1 MKFRY
6 ILAAAALFSFVACN
20 EKEVFEKE
28 QYKNIFGFVC
38 ESDNTKE
45 KIVSLHLDVATTYV
59 SISMGGSNTISQ
71 DVTINFEE
79 DPSLIDAYNSSNFD
93 TDVAKYAI
101 ALPEDKYD
109 IENYSC
115 TIKAGE
121 RLGVI
126 PVKVY
131 PAGLSVD
138 KTYFIPLRVTDYDNA
153 EMDPEK
159 GTILFQV
166 GIKNHWAESTGTA
179 YNMLGRRQNITD
191 FTTGE
196 PIESTAS
203 EISMPGTKYVY
214 PYANDEVRVFPGNET
229 YSTDHHKMEQMGMII
244 EISAD
249 DGNEKDYQPED
260 PNEDAKGDKKRG
272 VTLKPVRDLIVK
284 MVEPTDPRYDDSYPN
299 TYSIL
304 DDGFNVY
311 KTFYLQYYYSVDG
324 TTFYHMKEELRVE
337 YKEDKD
343 VDEGF
348 EVIEYEE

>member
-6 ILAAAALFSFVACN
+6 ILAAAALFSFVSCN

-101 ALPEDKYD
+101 ALPKDKYV
-109 IENYSC
+109 IENKSC

-138 KTYFIPLRVTDYDNA
+138 KTYFIPLRVTTYDNA

-159 GTILFQV
+159 GTVLFQV

-196 PIESTAS
+196 AIESTAS
-203 EISMPGTKYVY
+203 EISMPGTKYLY
-214 PYANDEVRVFPGNET
+214 PYANDEVRLFPGNET
-229 YSTDHHKMEQMGMII
+229 YTTEHHAMEQKGMIV
-244 EISAD
+244 EI
-249 DGNEKDYQPED
+249 G
-260 PNEDAKGDKKRG
+260 DANPDKTHP

-284 MVEPTDPRYDDSYPN
+284 MVESTDERYDDSYPN
-299 TYSIL
+299 TYSIV

-311 KTFYLQYYYSVDG
+311 KTFLLQYYYSVDG
-324 TTFYHMKEELRVE
+324 TNFYHMKEEVRVE

>member
-138 KTYFIPLRVTDYDNA
+138 KTYFIPLRVTTYDNA

-196 PIESTAS
+196 AIESTAS

-214 PYANDEVRVFPGNET
+214 PYANDEVRLFPGNET

-244 EISAD
+244 EI
-249 DGNEKDYQPED
+249 GED
-260 PNEDAKGDKKRG
+260 TDSDKVRE

-284 MVEPTDPRYDDSYPN
+284 MVEPSDERYDDMYNN

-304 DDGFNVY
+304 DDGFNIY
-311 KTFYLQYYYSVDG
+311 KTFLLQYYYSVDG
-324 TTFYHMKEELRVE
+324 KNFYHMKEEVRVE

>member
-45 KIVSLHLDVATTYV
+45 KIVSLHLDEATTYV

-138 KTYFIPLRVTDYDNA
+138 KTYFIPLRVTTYDNA

-214 PYANDEVRVFPGNET
+214 PYANDEVRLFPGNET

-244 EISAD
+244 EI
-249 DGNEKDYQPED
+249 GED
-260 PNEDAKGDKKRG
+260 TDSDKVRE

-284 MVEPTDPRYDDSYPN
+284 MVEPTDERYDEMYNN

-304 DDGFNVY
+304 DDGFNIY
-311 KTFYLQYYYSVDG
+311 KTFLLQYYYSVDG
-324 TTFYHMKEELRVE
+324 TNFYHMKEEVRVE

>member
-6 ILAAAALFSFVACN
+6 ILAAAALLTFVACD
-20 EKEVFEKE
+20 EQEVFEKE

-45 KIVSLHLDVATTYV
+45 KIVSLHLEEATTYV

-93 TDVAKYAI
+93 TDVAKYAV
-101 ALPEDKYD
+101 ALPEEHYT

-121 RLGVI
+121 RLGVV
-126 PVKVY
+126 PVKVI
-131 PAGLSVD
+131 PNGLSVD
-138 KTYFIPLRVTDYDNA
+138 KTYFIPLRVTDYNNG

-159 GTILFQV
+159 GTVLFQV
-166 GIKNHWAESTGTA
+166 GIKNHWAQSSGTA
-179 YNMLGRRQNITD
+179 YNMIGRRQQVSNV
-191 FTTGE
+191 TTGD
-196 PIESTAS
+196 PIENVTS

-214 PYANDEVRVFPGNET
+214 PYSDNEVRLFPGNET
-229 YSTDHHKMEQMGMII
+229 YSTDHHVMEQKGMII
-244 EISAD
+244 EISGD
-249 DGNEKDYQPED
+249 ED
-260 PNEDAKGDKKRG
+260 GDKVRE

-284 MVEPTDPRYDDSYPN
+284 MVTADDPRYDDAYNN
-299 TYSIL
+299 TYSII

-311 KTFYLQYYYSVDG
+311 KTFYLQYYYSTDG
-324 TTFYHMKEELRVE
+324 TNFYQMKEELRVE
-337 YKEDKD
+337 YEEDKD

>member
-20 EKEVFEKE
+20 EQEVFEKE

-45 KIVSLHLDVATTYV
+45 KIVSLHLDEATTYV

-138 KTYFIPLRVTDYDNA
+138 KTYFIPLRVTTYDNA

-191 FTTGE
+191 FTTGDA
-196 PIESTAS
+196 IESTAS

-214 PYANDEVRVFPGNET
+214 PYANDEVRLFPGNET

-244 EISAD
+244 EI
-249 DGNEKDYQPED
+249 GED
-260 PNEDAKGDKKRG
+260 TDSDKVRE

-284 MVEPTDPRYDDSYPN
+284 MVEPTDERYDEMYNN

-304 DDGFNVY
+304 DDGFNIY
-311 KTFYLQYYYSVDG
+311 KTFLLQYYYSVDG
-324 TTFYHMKEELRVE
+324 TNFYHMKEEVRVE

-348 EVIEYEE
+348 EVIAYEE

>member
-6 ILAAAALFSFVACN
+6 ILAAAALLTFVACD
-20 EKEVFEKE
+20 EQEVFEKE

-45 KIVSLHLDVATTYV
+45 KIVSLHLEEATTYV
-59 SISMGGSNTISQ
+59 SISMGGSNPPAQ

-101 ALPEDKYD
+101 ALPEEHYT

-121 RLGVI
+121 RLGVV
-126 PVKVY
+126 PVKVI
-131 PAGLSVD
+131 PNGLSVD
-138 KTYFIPLRVTDYDNA
+138 KTYFIPLRVTDYNNG

-159 GTILFQV
+159 GTVLFQV
-166 GIKNHWAESTGTA
+166 GIKNHWAQSSGTA
-179 YNMLGRRQNITD
+179 YNMIGRRQQVSNV
-191 FTTGE
+191 TTGD
-196 PIESTAS
+196 PIENVTS

-214 PYANDEVRVFPGNET
+214 PYSDNEVRLFPGNET
-229 YSTDHHKMEQMGMII
+229 YSTDHHVMEQKGMII
-244 EISAD
+244 EISGD
-249 DGNEKDYQPED
+249 ED
-260 PNEDAKGDKKRG
+260 GDKVRQIS
-272 VTLKPVRDLIVK
+272 LEPVRDLFVK
-284 MVEPTDPRYDDSYPN
+284 MVEPTDPRYDDAYNN
-299 TYSIL
+299 TYSII

-311 KTFYLQYYYSVDG
+311 KTFYLQYYYSIDG
-324 TTFYHMKEELRVE
+324 TNFYQMKEELRVE
-337 YKEDKD
+337 YEEDKD

-348 EVIEYEE
+348 EIIEYEE

>member
-6 ILAAAALFSFVACN
+6 ILAAAALLTFVACD
-20 EKEVFEKE
+20 EQEVFEKE

-45 KIVSLHLDVATTYV
+45 KIVSLHLEEATTYV
-59 SISMGGSNTISQ
+59 SISMGGSNPPAQ

-93 TDVAKYAI
+93 TDVAKYAV
-101 ALPEDKYD
+101 ALPQEHYT

-121 RLGVI
+121 RLGVV
-126 PVKVY
+126 PVKVI
-131 PAGLSVD
+131 PNGLSVD
-138 KTYFIPLRVTDYDNA
+138 KTYFIPLRVTDYNNG

-159 GTILFQV
+159 GTVLFQV
-166 GIKNHWAESTGTA
+166 GIKNHWAESSGTA
-179 YNMLGRRQNITD
+179 YNMIGRRQQVSD
-191 FTTGE
+191 VTTGE
-196 PIESTAS
+196 EITNVTS

-214 PYANDEVRVFPGNET
+214 PYSDNEVRLFPGNET
-229 YSTDHHKMEQMGMII
+229 YSTDHHVMEQKGMII
-244 EISAD
+244 EISGD
-249 DGNEKDYQPED
+249 ED
-260 PNEDAKGDKKRG
+260 GDKVRQIS
-272 VTLKPVRDLIVK
+272 LEPVRDLIVK
-284 MVEPTDPRYDDSYPN
+284 LVDENDPRYDEFYNN
-299 TYSIL
+299 TYSLI

-311 KTFYLQYYYSVDG
+311 KTFLLQYYYSIDG
-324 TTFYHMKEELRVE
+324 TNFYHMKEEVRVE

>member
-6 ILAAAALFSFVACN
+6 ILAAAALFSFVSCN
-20 EKEVFEKE
+20 ENEVFEKE

-45 KIVSLHLDVATTYV
+45 KIVSLHLEEATTYV

-138 KTYFIPLRVTDYDNA
+138 ETYFIPLRVTTYDNA

-196 PIESTAS
+196 PIEPTAS

-214 PYANDEVRVFPGNET
+214 PYANDEVRLFPGNET
-229 YSTDHHKMEQMGMII
+229 YSTDHHKMEQMGMIV
-244 EISAD
+244 EI
-249 DGNEKDYQPED
+249 G
-260 PNEDAKGDKKRG
+260 DANPDKTHP
-272 VTLKPVRDLIVK
+272 VTLKPVRDVIVK
-284 MVEPTDPRYDDSYPN
+284 MVEPTINGEPNPRYDDSYPN
-299 TYSIL
+299 TYSIV

>member
-6 ILAAAALFSFVACN
+6 ILAAAALLTFVACD
-20 EKEVFEKE
+20 EQEVFEKE

-45 KIVSLHLDVATTYV
+45 KIVSLHLDEATTYV
-59 SISMGGSNTISQ
+59 SISMGGSNPPAQ
-71 DVTINFEE
+71 DVTINFKE

-93 TDVAKYAI
+93 TDVAKYAV
-101 ALPEDKYD
+101 ALPQEHYT

-121 RLGVI
+121 RLGVV
-126 PVKVY
+126 PVKVI
-131 PAGLSVD
+131 PNGLSVD
-138 KTYFIPLRVTDYDNA
+138 KTYFIPLRVTDYDNG

-159 GTILFQV
+159 GTVLFQV
-166 GIKNHWAESTGTA
+166 GIKNHWAESSGTA
-179 YNMLGRRQNITD
+179 YNMIGRRQQVSD
-191 FTTGE
+191 VTTGE
-196 PIESTAS
+196 EITNVTS

-214 PYANDEVRVFPGNET
+214 PYSDSEVRLFPGNET
-229 YSTDHHKMEQMGMII
+229 YSTDHHVMEQKGMII
-244 EISAD
+244 EISGD
-249 DGNEKDYQPED
+249 ED
-260 PNEDAKGDKKRG
+260 GDKVRQIS
-272 VTLKPVRDLIVK
+272 LEPVRDLFVK
-284 MVEPTDPRYDDSYPN
+284 LVDENDPRYDEFYNN
-299 TYSIL
+299 TYSLI

-311 KTFYLQYYYSVDG
+311 KTFLLQYYYSIDG
-324 TTFYHMKEELRVE
+324 TNFYHMKEEVRVE

>member
-45 KIVSLHLDVATTYV
+45 KIVSLHLDEATTYV

-138 KTYFIPLRVTDYDNA
+138 ETYFIPLRVTTYDNA

-196 PIESTAS
+196 AIEATAS
-203 EISMPGTKYVY
+203 EISMPGTKYLY
-214 PYANDEVRVFPGNET
+214 PYANDEVRLFPGNET

-244 EISAD
+244 EI
-249 DGNEKDYQPED
+249 GED
-260 PNEDAKGDKKRG
+260 TDSDKVRE

-284 MVEPTDPRYDDSYPN
+284 MVEPSDERYDEMYNN

-304 DDGFNVY
+304 DDGFNIY

-324 TTFYHMKEELRVE
+324 TNFYHMKEEVRVE

>member
-45 KIVSLHLDVATTYV
+45 KIVSLHLDEATTYV

-138 KTYFIPLRVTDYDNA
+138 KTYFIPLRVTTYDNA

-191 FTTGE
+191 FTTGDA
-196 PIESTAS
+196 IESTAS

-214 PYANDEVRVFPGNET
+214 PYANDEVRLFPGNET

-244 EISAD
+244 EI
-249 DGNEKDYQPED
+249 GED
-260 PNEDAKGDKKRG
+260 TDSDKVRE

-284 MVEPTDPRYDDSYPN
+284 MVEPTDERYDEMYNN

-304 DDGFNVY
+304 DDGFNIY
-311 KTFYLQYYYSVDG
+311 KTFLLQYYYSVDG
-324 TTFYHMKEELRVE
+324 TNFYHMKEEVRVE

>member
-6 ILAAAALFSFVACN
+6 ILAAAALLTFVACD
-20 EKEVFEKE
+20 EQEVFEKE

-45 KIVSLHLDVATTYV
+45 KIVSLHLEEATTYV
-59 SISMGGSNTISQ
+59 SISMGGSNPPAQ

-79 DPSLIDAYNSSNFD
+79 DPSLIDDYNSSNFD
-93 TDVAKYAI
+93 TDVAKYAV
-101 ALPEDKYD
+101 ALPQEHYT
-109 IENYSC
+109 IENYTC

-121 RLGVI
+121 RLGVV
-126 PVKVY
+126 PVKVI
-131 PAGLSVD
+131 PNGLSVD
-138 KTYFIPLRVTDYDNA
+138 KTYFIPLRVTDYNNG

-159 GTILFQV
+159 GTVLFQV
-166 GIKNHWAESTGTA
+166 GIKNHWAQSSGTA
-179 YNMLGRRQNITD
+179 YNMIGRRQQVSD
-191 FTTGE
+191 VTTGD
-196 PIESTAS
+196 PIENVTS

-214 PYANDEVRVFPGNET
+214 PYSDNEVRLFPGNET

-244 EISAD
+244 EISGD
-249 DGNEKDYQPED
+249 ED
-260 PNEDAKGDKKRG
+260 GDKVRQIS
-272 VTLKPVRDLIVK
+272 LEPVRDLFVK
-284 MVEPTDPRYDDSYPN
+284 LVDENDPRYDEFYNN
-299 TYSIL
+299 TYSLI

-311 KTFYLQYYYSVDG
+311 KTFLLQYYYSIDG
-324 TTFYHMKEELRVE
+324 KNFYQMKEEVRVE

>member
-20 EKEVFEKE
+20 ENEVFEKE

-45 KIVSLHLDVATTYV
+45 KIVSLHLDEATTYV

-79 DPSLIDAYNSSNFD
+79 DASLIDAYNSSNFD

-138 KTYFIPLRVTDYDNA
+138 ETYFIPLRVTTYDNA

-196 PIESTAS
+196 AIESTAS
-203 EISMPGTKYVY
+203 EISMPGTKYIY
-214 PYANDEVRVFPGNET
+214 PYANDEVRLFPGNET

-244 EISAD
+244 EI
-249 DGNEKDYQPED
+249 GED
-260 PNEDAKGDKKRG
+260 TDGDKVRE
-272 VTLKPVRDLIVK
+272 VTIKPVRDLIVK
-284 MVEPTDPRYDDSYPN
+284 MVEPSDERYDDMYNN
-299 TYSIL
+299 TYSIV

-324 TTFYHMKEELRVE
+324 TNFYHMKEEVRVE
-337 YKEDKD
+337 YKKDKD

>member
-45 KIVSLHLDVATTYV
+45 KIVSLHLDEATTYV

-138 KTYFIPLRVTDYDNA
+138 KTYFIPLRVTTYDNA

-179 YNMLGRRQNITD
+179 YNMLGRRQNVTD

-196 PIESTAS
+196 AIESTAS
-203 EISMPGTKYVY
+203 EISMPGTKYIY
-214 PYANDEVRVFPGNET
+214 PYANDEVRLFPGNET

-244 EISAD
+244 EI
-249 DGNEKDYQPED
+249 GED
-260 PNEDAKGDKKRG
+260 TDSDKVRE

-284 MVEPTDPRYDDSYPN
+284 MVEPSDERYDDMYNN

-304 DDGFNVY
+304 DDGFNIY
-311 KTFYLQYYYSVDG
+311 KTFLLQYYYSVDG
-324 TTFYHMKEELRVE
+324 KNFYHMKEEVRVE

>member
-20 EKEVFEKE
+20 ENEVFEKE

-45 KIVSLHLDVATTYV
+45 KIVSLHLDEATTYV
-59 SISMGGSNTISQ
+59 SISMGGSNTPAQ
-71 DVTINFEE
+71 DVTIEFEE
-79 DPSLIDAYNSSNFD
+79 DYSLIDAYNSSNFD

-138 KTYFIPLRVTDYDNA
+138 KTYFIPLRVTTYDNA

-179 YNMLGRRQNITD
+179 YNMLGRRQQITD

-196 PIESTAS
+196 AIENKTT
-203 EISMPGTKYVY
+203 EIQMPGTKYVY
-214 PYANDEVRVFPGNET
+214 PYANDEVRLFPGNET

-244 EISAD
+244 EI
-249 DGNEKDYQPED
+249 GED
-260 PNEDAKGDKKRG
+260 TDSDKVRE

-284 MVEPTDPRYDDSYPN
+284 MVEPSDERYDEDYNN

-311 KTFYLQYYYSVDG
+311 KTFLLQYYYSVDG
-324 TTFYHMKEELRVE
+324 KNFYHMKEEVRVE

>member
-20 EKEVFEKE
+20 EQEVFEKE

-45 KIVSLHLDVATTYV
+45 KIVSLHLDEATTYV

-101 ALPEDKYD
+101 ALPEDHYT

-138 KTYFIPLRVTDYDNA
+138 KTYFIPLRVTTYDNA

-179 YNMLGRRQNITD
+179 YNMLGRRQNVTD

-196 PIESTAS
+196 AIESTAS

-214 PYANDEVRVFPGNET
+214 PYANDEVRLFPGNET

-244 EISAD
+244 EI
-249 DGNEKDYQPED
+249 GED
-260 PNEDAKGDKKRG
+260 TDSDKVRE

-284 MVEPTDPRYDDSYPN
+284 MVEPTDERYDEMYNN

-304 DDGFNVY
+304 DDGFNIY
-311 KTFYLQYYYSVDG
+311 KTFLLQYYYSVDG
-324 TTFYHMKEELRVE
+324 TNFYHMKEEVRVE

>member
-6 ILAAAALFSFVACN
+6 ILAAAALFSFVSCN

-45 KIVSLHLDVATTYV
+45 KIVSLHLDEATTYV

-79 DPSLIDAYNSSNFD
+79 DASLIDAYNSSNFD

-138 KTYFIPLRVTDYDNA
+138 KTYFIPLRVTTYDNA

-159 GTILFQV
+159 GSILFQI

-179 YNMLGRRQNITD
+179 YNMLGRRQQVSD
-191 FTTGE
+191 VTTGE
-196 PIESTAS
+196 EITNVTS
-203 EISMPGTKYVY
+203 EISMPGTKYLY
-214 PYANDEVRVFPGNET
+214 PYANDEVRLFPGNET
-229 YSTDHHKMEQMGMII
+229 YSTDHHKMEQMGMIV
-244 EISAD
+244 EI
-249 DGNEKDYQPED
+249 G
-260 PNEDAKGDKKRG
+260 DANPDKTHP

-284 MVEPTDPRYDDSYPN
+284 MVEPSDERYDDMYNN

-304 DDGFNVY
+304 DDGFNIY
-311 KTFYLQYYYSVDG
+311 KTFLLQYYYSVDG
-324 TTFYHMKEELRVE
+324 TNFYHMKEEVRVE

>member
-38 ESDNTKE
+38 ESDNKKE
-45 KIVSLHLDVATTYV
+45 KIVSLHLDEATTYV

-138 KTYFIPLRVTDYDNA
+138 KTYFIPLRVTTYDNA

-191 FTTGE
+191 FTTGDA
-196 PIESTAS
+196 IESTAS

-214 PYANDEVRVFPGNET
+214 PYANDEVRLFPGNET

-244 EISAD
+244 EI
-249 DGNEKDYQPED
+249 GED
-260 PNEDAKGDKKRG
+260 TDSDKVRE

-284 MVEPTDPRYDDSYPN
+284 MVEPTDERYDDMYNN

-304 DDGFNVY
+304 DDGFNIY
-311 KTFYLQYYYSVDG
+311 KTFLLQYYYSVDG
-324 TTFYHMKEELRVE
+324 TNFYHMKEEVRVE